1 MRRTRASSAPC
12 RRCSKPC
19 SRCEAIMSVSGVGT
33 TASFMTQSL
42 IDLRRQLDDLQRQI
56 STGEKVVSYSGI
68 TPQSQ
73 QLIGLNSQ
81 LNAVSGF
88 QNSNNIVGT
97 RLTIA
102 QTALTQFD
110 STAQSVGDSA
120 RLSSYKPGANGQT
133 IDQLNAGS
141 QLGQLLTLLNTQA
154 DNGYIFSG
162 TALNQP
168 ATATPDLIL
177 NGTAT
182 QAGLKQVI
190 SERNQADIGA
200 SGLGR
205 LLIPATSTSPARIIG
220 SGATLAPDAVA
231 TMAGTQNISSL
242 SSALLLPLLYLP
254 PIPPEPRRH
263 AAGAL
268 N

>member
-19 SRCEAIMSVSGVGT
+19 SRCEAIRGGPGVGT

-68 TPQSQ
+68 SPQSQ
-73 QLIGLNSQ
+73 LLIGLNSQ

-88 QNSNNIVGT
+88 HTNNNVVGR

-141 QLGQLLTLLNTQA
+141 QPRPPL
-154 DNGYIFSG
+154 
-162 TALNQP
+162 
-168 ATATPDLIL
+168 
-177 NGTAT
+177 
-182 QAGLKQVI
+182 
-190 SERNQADIGA
+190 
-200 SGLGR
+200 
-205 LLIPATSTSPARIIG
+205 SPFH
-220 SGATLAPDAVA
+220 
-231 TMAGTQNISSL
+231 N
-242 SSALLLPLLYLP
+242 
-254 PIPPEPRRH
+254 
-263 AAGAL
+263 
-268 N
+268 